1 VAALSLQKA
10 SFLKNFC
17 EFATE
22 TQNPQKKT
30 QQRLFSFVDFVT
42 AARAVT
48 KSIKRIP
55 QFSVDSVFLWQTL
68 WFLVCTTALFAAAC
82 TSTPAKVASPTIDDF
97 GDTVAL
103 SDTPKRVVS
112 LNPATTEII
121 FAIGAG
127 DRLVG
132 RTHWD
137 LYPAAA
143 SKVPDLG
150 SGIRPNVE
158 AVVGARPDL
167 VLLYASVDNRPAA
180 ARLHAAG
187 IKTLSLKIDHIA
199 DFHRAVRLIGRL
211 LGDSA
216 QAATVADS
224 VQRTLDRVRSATT
237 GLPTPTVFWHIWDA
251 PLITIGRGSYMNELV
266 EIAGGRNVYGDMPD
280 VSPTVGIEDVL
291 RRNPQYI
298 IAGPE
303 GSTKILSD
311 PRWSIAPA
319 VKAKRILV
327 ADTSLVGRPAV
338 RLGEAAIQLAT
349 LLHPEIAT
357 RLREGSH

>member
-1 VAALSLQKA
+1 MARRSIAQSLHRSIVLSFFAAIACAPSQPKA
-10 SFLKNFC
+10 S
-17 EFATE
+17 
-22 TQNPQKKT
+22 
-30 QQRLFSFVDFVT
+30 
-42 AARAVT
+42 
-48 KSIKRIP
+48 
-55 QFSVDSVFLWQTL
+55 
-68 WFLVCTTALFAAAC
+68 
-82 TSTPAKVASPTIDDF
+82 SPTVDDF
-97 GDTVAL
+97 GDTVVV
-103 SDTPKRVVS
+103 SNSPKRVVS

-158 AVVGARPDL
+158 AVLGARPDL
-167 VLLYASVDNRPAA
+167 VLLYASIDNRPAA
-180 ARLHAAG
+180 ARFHAAG

-216 QAATVADS
+216 QASTVADS
-224 VQRTLDRVRSATT
+224 VQRTLDRVRSATS

-266 EIAGGRNVYGDMPD
+266 EIAGGRNVYGNMPD

-291 RRNPQYI
+291 RRNPDYI
-298 IAGPE
+298 ITGPE
-303 GSTKILSD
+303 GSTKIQAD
-311 PRWSIAPA
+311 PRWAIAPA
-319 VKAKRILV
+319 VKAGRILV
-327 ADTSLVGRPAV
+327 ADTALVGRPAV